1 MKQMTIPIG
10 TVPKFYRQIID
21 RGKIDIS
28 NTYLRFY
35 LNNIPA

>member
-1 MKQMTIPIG
+1 MTIPIG
-10 TVPKFYRQIID
+10 TVPKFLRQIVD

-35 LNNIPA
+35 LNSISA